1 MEPQRLDKLLSGT
14 GRWSRRE
21 VKLLVK
27 QGRVL
32 ADGRPAPSADAKYD
46 PETVRLTV
54 DGETLCLRAHTW
66 VMMNKPAGVLS
77 ATEDGRGRT
86 VLDLLPPELQG
97 VYGPILRQSD
107 PELHALVKA
116 ADKLSAYIK
125 CVEELKAGNG
135 EFRDAAVQT
144 RAALEAMAMPEVDY
158 FLETFMDS
166 FFLTLDELK

>member
-54 DGETLCLRAHTW
+54 DGETLRLRAHTW

-77 ATEDGRGRT
+77 ATEDGRCWTCCRRSFRSWSCFRWGGWTRT
-86 VLDLLPPELQG
+86 
-97 VYGPILRQSD
+97 R
-107 PELHALVKA
+107 
-116 ADKLSAYIK
+116 
-125 CVEELKAGNG
+125 
-135 EFRDAAVQT
+135 
-144 RAALEAMAMPEVDY
+144 RACC
-158 FLETFMDS
+158 S
-166 FFLTLDELK
+166 